1 MTLFGYMLRFGRKM
15 LTVIF
20 KQQLYIIFFNDHLPN
35 DIYFLSRLI
44 AKICCCRYLINHRF
58 SFINCRG

>member
-1 MTLFGYMLRFGRKM
+1 M

-20 KQQLYIIFFNDHLPN
+20 KLQLYIIFLNDHLPN
-35 DIYFLSRLI
+35 DRDFLPGLI
-44 AKICCCRYLINHRF
+44 AKIYCRHYLINHRF